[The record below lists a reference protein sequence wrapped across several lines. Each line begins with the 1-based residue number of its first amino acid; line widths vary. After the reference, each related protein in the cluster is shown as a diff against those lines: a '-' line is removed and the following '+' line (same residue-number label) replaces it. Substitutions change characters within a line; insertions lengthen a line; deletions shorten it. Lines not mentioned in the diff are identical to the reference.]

1 MSKEEI
7 KTLGAAS
14 GLEMSTAVNQ
24 TVKEVNTINTVIIEG
39 GGGGGTGGSTNAAD
53 IIISAESDFYGG
65 MDVEGALQEIGA
77 DLHGDGSDYTA
88 FEVFAHDYDILVGEH
103 VMTIE
108 EQTFSNAEVIPAG
121 MTHTISFRTMHPD
134 TNTCDIV
141 VDWGD
146 GTVESVAN
154 ENFLDTCYEGIGD
167 ASNGE
172 RNYSFEHTY
181 SKNGKYIIKIYGK
194 NYYNIINGYR
204 ASIVPAAPLSIYVYA
219 NNLMCRCLSDDLPMA
234 ANNINLTK
242 FCAGAVRLLYLNVDR
257 IKYRYITQCQNMCN
271 GAVNLVK
278 AVGFKRQFTTAYMN
292 AAFVDCHSLVTCDA
306 QLPCRAVYSTAT
318 SNMYARCYS
327 LDVDINGLIP
337 QGALP
342 DYIEGNDF
350 QATFYDCRSL
360 KGTISKQTA
369 KYLWNSARMS
379 NQFQN
384 GQLKNN
390 LCFAGCSDEIR
401 AQVPECFGG
410 TASNEDINDGVS
422 VDLANHSVRMGFD
435 NTPVLDGELPP
446 FQTFVV
452 GDKNTYRNG
461 DVIYGGN
468 NSTQH
473 GFCTI
478 KGNHNKLYQF
488 NTVVGDSNTSESV
501 GVTIFGTNNQIGA
514 KAQYSFVVGDM
525 NIVNAKNAVVL
536 GDGGQLDDEPQNSGA
551 FALAGGSGTEKICS
565 FVHRRFKNVENP
577 LYKEGGT
584 EPQYEAQRA
593 FRTNYKGQLL
603 PDVQTEEISG
613 NTALIFDLDLF
624 KRFKL
629 TGSGTAD
636 VDFVNHEDGF
646 IWELIVDTS
655 KISLVLDAGIIGGDD
670 IYTASAGM
678 HLIKFMCID
687 NTIYCKIEF

>member
-88 FEVFAHDYDILVGEH
+88 FEVFAHDYDIPVGEH
-103 VMTIE
+103 VMTIDD
-108 EQTFSNAEVIPAG
+108 QTFANARFIPADN
-121 MTHTISFRTMHPD
+121 THVMSFRTMTPKPED
-134 TNTCDIV
+134 CDIV

-146 GTVESVAN
+146 GTVETVAN
-154 ENFLDTCYEGIGD
+154 GDYLPMDDQHADTD
-167 ASNGE
+167 FDTKNGE
-172 RNYSFEHTY
+172 GNYTFRHTY
-181 SKNGKYIIKIYGK
+181 AKNGKFIVKIYGK
-194 NYYNIINGYR
+194 NYYSIKSGVGVGNSGLEDVIHNLICR
-204 ASIVPAAPLSIYVYA
+204 AV
-219 NNLMCRCLSDDLPMA
+219 DWDLPIA
-234 ANNINLTK
+234 SNYSNLSNMVR
-242 FCAGAVRLLYLNVDR
+242 GAKALLYINVDR
-257 IKYRYITQCQNMCN
+257 LKYRYYTNLSGFAQFCI
-271 GAVNLVK
+271 NLVK
-278 AVGFKRQFTTAYMN
+278 AVGFKRQFTTALMQN
-292 AAFVDCHSLVTCDA
+292 AFNSCFEMVECDA
-306 QLPCRAVYSTAT
+306 QLTLRSLYNSASTK
-318 SNMYARCYS
+318 MYFNCVKLA
-327 LDVDINGLIP
+327 VDINSLF
-337 QGALP
+337 P
-342 DYIEGNDF
+342 DRPVAMQCAPAEFREVFCNCG
-350 QATFYDCRSL
+350 SL
-360 KGTISKQTA
+360 TGTIKDYNA
-369 KYLWNSARMS
+369 KVLWNNSEKLWCNTERA
-379 NQFQN
+379 FT
-384 GQLKNN
+384 
-390 LCFAGCSDEIR
+390 GCSDELR
-401 AQVPECFGG
+401 AQVPESWGG
-410 TASNEDINDGVS
+410 TMSDGDINHGVS
-422 VDLANHSVRMGFD
+422 TDLANHSVSMGFD
-435 NTPVLDGELPP
+435 NTPVLDGEFPP
-446 FQTFVV
+446 FQSFIV
-452 GDKNTYRNG
+452 GDKNTYHSG
-461 DVIYGGN
+461 DVIIGGN
-468 NSTQH
+468 NSTQY
-473 GFCTI
+473 GFCTV

-525 NIVNAKNAVVL
+525 NIVNAKNTVVL

-613 NTALIFDLDLF
+613 NTALIFDLNLF
-624 KRFKL
+624 SRFKL

-636 VDFVNHEDGF
+636 VDFVNYEDGF

-670 IYTASAGM
+670 VYTASAGM
-678 HLIKFMCID
+678 HLMKFMCID
-687 NTIYCKIEF
+687 NKIYCKIEF